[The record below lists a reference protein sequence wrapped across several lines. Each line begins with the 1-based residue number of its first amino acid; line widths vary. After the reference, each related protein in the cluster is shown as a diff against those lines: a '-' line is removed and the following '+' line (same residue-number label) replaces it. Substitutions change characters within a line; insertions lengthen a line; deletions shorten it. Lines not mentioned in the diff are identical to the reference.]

1 MMNPRERILNLLK
14 NRACDRIPFA
24 HCDRHLPRGS
34 KEREAR
40 NMGMALLCYRPCYI
54 ESISNVEITTRSE
67 PDMIIRTYDT
77 AAGSLSET
85 LKVGIGYGQAL
96 FGRDWKGLQPIR
108 TKFLVKERGDYRIL
122 KTIAENLH
130 FKPYYYP
137 VEDQTERYPV
147 EDQTERLGDDG
158 IVVSTIP
165 YEPMQRL
172 LVEWVGSRLYV
183 DLARDKEIVEE
194 IYDILEQR
202 YEEELFPIAAHSPS
216 EVVLYGGNIDSVL
229 VGPKMFKEY
238 YLPTYE
244 KCWRVLHSKGRL
256 LDVHMDGK
264 LKPLSELIAEAK
276 IDIVE
281 AFTPPPMG
289 DLPIDAALPLWKDK
303 IIWIN
308 FPSAISTAMG
318 PNPLSVKRYLLQLL
332 EKTIP
337 GERIMLIASTENF
350 VPEDNIIAMAEV
362 MEKATLPLTEDVIER
377 TRMESR
383 L

>member
-1 MMNPRERILNLLK
+1 MSARDRILNLLNK
-14 NRACDRIPFA
+14 EAGDRIPFA
-24 HCDRHLPRGS
+24 HCDRHLPRGE
-34 KEREAR
+34 KERRAR

-54 ESISNVEITTRSE
+54 EYISNVEITTRSE
-67 PDMIIRTYDT
+67 PDTIIRTYKT

-85 LKVGIGYGQAL
+85 LRVGVGYGQAL

-108 TKFLVKERGDYRIL
+108 TQFLVKEKKDYRIL
-122 KTIAENLH
+122 KSMAENLH

-137 VEDQTERYPV
+137 VEDQAK
-147 EDQTERLGDDG
+147 RLGEDG
-158 IVVSTIP
+158 IVISTIP

-172 LVEWVGSRLYV
+172 LIEWVGSRLYV
-183 DLARDKEIVEE
+183 DLAKDRETVEE
-194 IYDILEQR
+194 IYETLEKR
-202 YEEELFPIAAHSPS
+202 YEEELFPIAADSPS

-229 VGPKMFKEY
+229 VNPQMLERY

-244 KCWRVLHSKGRL
+244 KCSKILHSKGRL

-264 LKPLSELIAEAK
+264 LKSLLELIAESK
-276 IDIVE
+276 VDIVE

-289 DLPIDAALPLWKDK
+289 DLPIETALQLWKDK

-308 FPSAISTAMG
+308 FPSTISTAMG
-318 PNPLSVKRYLLQLL
+318 PRPSSVKEYLLQLL

-337 GERIMLIASTENF
+337 GNRIMLIASTENF
-350 VPEDNIIAMAEV
+350 VPEENIIAMAEV
-362 MEKATLPLTEDVIER
+362 MGKATLPLTKDVIEKIR
-377 TRMESR
+377 IESR